1 MKYPNV
7 TVYPAIIY
15 ARVEELIKNCELYLD
30 INYYQKDENV
40 LRQIEDKG
48 IPILSFED
56 TANKDSEYSNYKVFG
71 NDQVDRMVQEIKNLE
86 E

>member
-1 MKYPNV
+1 MKYLNV

-15 ARVEELIKNCELYLD
+15 ARVEELIKKCELYLD

-56 TANKDSEYSNYKVFG
+56 TANYKVFG

>member
-1 MKYPNV
+1 
-7 TVYPAIIY
+7 
-15 ARVEELIKNCELYLD
+15 LYLD

-40 LRQIEDKG
+40 LRQIEEKG
-48 IPILSFED
+48 IPILSLED
-56 TANKDSEYSNYKVFG
+56 TANKDSKYSNYKVFG